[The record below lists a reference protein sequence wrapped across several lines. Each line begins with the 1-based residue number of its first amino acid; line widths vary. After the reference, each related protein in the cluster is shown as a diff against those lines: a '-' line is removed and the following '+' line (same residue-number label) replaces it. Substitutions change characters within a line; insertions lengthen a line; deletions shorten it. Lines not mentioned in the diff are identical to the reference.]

1 MTLHCARS
9 SSFRLF
15 SSQNAL
21 CTIRTVPQLLEI
33 HSYTQLLLPGGQ
45 YNRRTVLFSSGT
57 SDIFLS
63 GLSSFVLHGHHR
75 AAPSWKM
82 LLSRL
87 TGKKGN
93 HNHNKTSI
101 GENLVVFK
109 TKDFRDDY
117 TVVKRV
123 GVGSISN
130 IYIVRP
136 KNTEKSTSK
145 EKVIWHALKAIDKAF
160 LDEHYMDEMKNE
172 IALMRNITHPNILKI
187 YEVYE
192 QKNISIVMELCTGG
206 DLNQRV
212 PYSEMQAKSIVT
224 KLVEAANYLH
234 LNNIIHRDL
243 KFENI
248 MYESTKE
255 DAEIKVSLSSVTLAW
270 SSHKRILC
278 RK

>member
-1 MTLHCARS
+1 MFLN
-9 SSFRLF
+9 RLI
-15 SSQNAL
+15 SKKGSQN
-21 CTIRTVPQLLEI
+21 Q
-33 HSYTQLLLPGGQ
+33 
-45 YNRRTVLFSSGT
+45 
-57 SDIFLS
+57 
-63 GLSSFVLHGHHR
+63 
-75 AAPSWKM
+75 K
-82 LLSRL
+82 
-87 TGKKGN
+87 
-93 HNHNKTSI
+93 KTSI

-109 TKDFRDDY
+109 KKYFHHDY
-117 TVVKRV
+117 VVVKRV
-123 GVGSISN
+123 GQGSISN

-212 PYSEMQAKSIVT
+212 PYSEMQAKLIVT
-224 KLVEAANYLH
+224 RLVEATNYLH

-248 MYESTKE
+248 MFESTKK
-255 DAEIKVSLSSVTLAW
+255 DAEIKVSLSSVMLAC
-270 SSHKRILC
+270 SSHERILW
-278 RK
+278 

>member
-1 MTLHCARS
+1 MFLNS
-9 SSFRLF
+9 LSDKKG
-15 SSQNAL
+15 SQN
-21 CTIRTVPQLLEI
+21 Q
-33 HSYTQLLLPGGQ
+33 
-45 YNRRTVLFSSGT
+45 
-57 SDIFLS
+57 
-63 GLSSFVLHGHHR
+63 
-75 AAPSWKM
+75 K
-82 LLSRL
+82 
-87 TGKKGN
+87 
-93 HNHNKTSI
+93 KTSI

-109 TKDFRDDY
+109 KKDFRDDY
-117 TVVKRV
+117 VVVKRV
-123 GVGSISN
+123 GEGSISN

-136 KNTEKSTSK
+136 KNPEKSKRK
-145 EKVIWHALKAIDKAF
+145 EKVIYHALKEIDKAF
-160 LDEHYMDEMKNE
+160 LDEHCMDEMKNE

-192 QKNISIVMELCTGG
+192 QKHISIVMELCTGG

-248 MYESTKE
+248 MFESTKE

-278 RK
+278 RT